1 MDKKTIRTLDNKEI
15 TIELLNE
22 GFELVFDGIS
32 YITKDGCLVEK
43 ETGANV
49 ALITKYKKALVEK
62 ELELDG
68 LLDEYS
74 KKVKE
79 KNG

>member
-1 MDKKTIRTLDNKEI
+1 MVKKTIRTLDNKEI
-15 TIELLNE
+15 IIELLNE
-22 GFELVFDGIS
+22 GFELIFDGIT

-43 ETGANV
+43 ETGADV
-49 ALITKYKKALVEK
+49 ALITKYKKALEKK

-74 KKVKE
+74 RKVGRRK
-79 KNG
+79 